1 MFNFL
6 KKIILVSRP
15 IFWPIAPAAYL
26 FGIYLGSVEM
36 SWIVLLQA
44 ILLWIPL
51 SVYVFGINDIND
63 LESDKTNP
71 RRRGLLW
78 GAKIIESDRGWI
90 EKLSIA
96 AVLLIF
102 LSALASMN
110 ILHIIVTAL
119 FLPFPYLY
127 SAKPIRLKSRPVLD
141 SLTNATYTYAPF
153 AMGYS
158 LSGSLGFL
166 DPAMIIFALVFSSA
180 HAIGTIMDLPGDK
193 RAGIKTFAS
202 VLGKRPA
209 AAFSVL
215 LIGMNIPFALEI
227 GAGMFGVIGAYFLA
241 SIYVLWKPTP
251 DNAKKCFVVM
261 VGSLMIWLAYST
273 YSILF
278 GPGLA
283 IGA

>member
-1 MFNFL
+1 MFDSI

-15 IFWPIAPAAYL
+15 VFWPIAPAAYL

-63 LESDKTNP
+63 LESDQANP
-71 RRRGLLW
+71 RRRGSFW
-78 GAKIIESDRGWI
+78 GAKISESDRGWI
-90 EKLSIA
+90 VKSSVL

-110 ILHIIVTAL
+110 ILHIMVTAL

-166 DPAMIIFALVFSSA
+166 DPAMIIFALVFSAA

-193 RAGIKTFAS
+193 LAKINTFAS
-202 VLGKRPA
+202 VLGKRAA
-209 AAFSVL
+209 AAFAVF
-215 LIGMNIPFALEI
+215 LIGLNLPFALKISRE
-227 GAGMFGVIGAYFLA
+227 MFGVIGMYFLA
-241 SIYVLWKPTP
+241 SLFVLWKPTP
-251 DNAKKCFVVM
+251 ENAKKCFIVM
-261 VGSLMIWLAYST
+261 VGSLMIWLAYSA
-273 YSILF
+273 YNIFF
-278 GPGLA
+278 GPGVLVK
-283 IGA
+283 I